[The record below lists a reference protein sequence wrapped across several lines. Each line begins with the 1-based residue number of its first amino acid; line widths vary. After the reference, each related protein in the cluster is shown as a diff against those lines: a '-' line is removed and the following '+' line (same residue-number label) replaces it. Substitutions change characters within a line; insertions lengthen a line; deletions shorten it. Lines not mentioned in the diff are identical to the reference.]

1 MLSQDYLSC
10 IKRIDFIGFL
20 RKEPDAVE
28 VLLKHK
34 VNVNV
39 VNNLKQTPLHIAVG
53 VKSPECVKLLIKG
66 KADPS
71 LKVRRKIV
79 VEEKL

>member
-1 MLSQDYLSC
+1 MYKQNL
-10 IKRIDFIGFL
+10 FHWFL
-20 RKEPDAVE
+20 IRKEPDAVE

-53 VKSPECVKLLIKG
+53 VNSPECVKLLIKNN
-66 KADPS
+66 ANPS
-71 LKVRRKIV
+71 MKVRRETV

>member
-10 IKRIDFIGFL
+10 IKRIDFIVFL

-71 LKVRRKIV
+71 LKVRRKTV